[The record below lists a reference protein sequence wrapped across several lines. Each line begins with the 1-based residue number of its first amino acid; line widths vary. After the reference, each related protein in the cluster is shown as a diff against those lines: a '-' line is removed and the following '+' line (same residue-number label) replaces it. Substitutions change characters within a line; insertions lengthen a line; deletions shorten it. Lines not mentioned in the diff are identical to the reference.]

1 MSYGI
6 GSQLRNLFDIIFY
19 YVKVSGILG
28 LMESKV
34 GNSDFNISIML

>member
-1 MSYGI
+1 MMSYGI

-28 LMESKV
+28 LI